1 MADDLSKG
9 SDTDVGYSSYFEDE
23 NKNELEHSDPDYDVI
38 ADTVAKGQGMPG
50 MFEEDFCNNAYSFW
64 PKVFVIDF

>member
-50 MFEEDFCNNAYSFW
+50 MFEEDFL
-64 PKVFVIDF
+64 